1 MSDDLVYEPT
11 RQIGGVC
18 TAVLP
23 RCASR
28 RTEVC
33 SDGRHAHGRTSAN
46 WSRNT
51 TPPAERS
58 AIAAYDD
65 LGLAAADARAREKC
79 GVSRY
84 SDLVVGIN
92 AEAPAE
98 NAPDAPALI
107 ELVEAYTAANEIG
120 QRLLVNVARFVRERT
135 APADA

>member
-1 MSDDLVYEPT
+1 M
-11 RQIGGVC
+11 
-18 TAVLP
+18 
-23 RCASR
+23 
-28 RTEVC
+28 
-33 SDGRHAHGRTSAN
+33 
-46 WSRNT
+46 
-51 TPPAERS
+51 
-58 AIAAYDD
+58 
-65 LGLAAADARAREKC
+65 
-79 GVSRY
+79 SRY